1 MTGRKL
7 GSYEV
12 LEKLGEGGMGEVWR
26 ARDERLNRSVAIK
39 ILPAEVAGD
48 PARRQRFEQE
58 ARSLAALNHPNIVS
72 VYDIG
77 QNNGQS
83 YIVSELV
90 DGEPLRAVIERGPP
104 GLRRLLDIA
113 TQMAEGI
120 AAAHALGIVHRDLKP
135 ENIMVSRDGRVKVLD
150 FGLAKHSAPAAG
162 EEGATIAMSHPGMVL
177 GTVGY
182 MSPEQVRGEAVDARS
197 DIFSF
202 GCVLYELA
210 AGRRAFDGKSAADVM
225 SAILRE
231 EPAEL
236 DGGQAALPPVVDA
249 IVRRCLEKQPARRFQ
264 SAADLAFA
272 LRSVSHTSTAQA
284 AALPGPVSRRAWW
297 KPLLAVIGAAL
308 LFAGGYWVRG
318 RLAAAAPPEFHRLTF
333 REGRIA
339 AARLMPDGRNV
350 VYAAAWDGGA
360 PHLYLGTTGSPD
372 ARDLNAPPDSRLLAV
387 SSQSDLALLTGPFNP
402 DGSGTLSRT
411 SLAGG
416 QSRGLLD
423 NVLFADWSPDGSEMA
438 VVRRI
443 GGVGRIEY
451 PIGKVLYQNQ
461 WLLPEIRVSPDGQRV
476 AFARYDNGSAI
487 AIFTVDR
494 SGKVQ
499 KLGVVSGQ
507 TSQPGSPDLCW
518 TGDGRE
524 IWFRSFDENARN
536 TILAIDA
543 SGKVRV
549 VARFPARISLYDLG
563 AGGRALLSTDSG
575 RMGIRALAPGENA
588 ERDLS
593 SLESSLLRDMTPDG
607 RIILIDVLGESGGPK
622 GSIYWRLTDGSPPVR
637 LGDGYAF
644 AISPDGKWVTGYSSR
659 EDLKRMYELM
669 PTGPGETVP
678 LSFPQLPYQM
688 GVVAGWLPGDGNY
701 LVGGPSKTKKWQLF
715 VWNRAANSLRPVT
728 PDDMED
734 GLPLVSPDGQRFA
747 AASPSQ
753 GWLVCTIAS
762 GACRPIPGLTHHDLP
777 VGWRQDGKSI
787 YVVMHHDENRMFMVS
802 LIDVATGARTPWK
815 EIRPGTMV
823 DEVSNLK
830 ITPDGRAYAYNY
842 STSRSD
848 LYLAEGL
855 R

>member
-12 LEKLGEGGMGEVWR
+12 LDKLGEGGMGEVWR

-39 ILPAEVAGD
+39 ILPADVAGD
-48 PARRQRFEQE
+48 PVRRQRFEQE

-90 DGEPLRAVIERGPP
+90 EGESLRAVIERGPLA
-104 GLRRLLDIA
+104 LRGLLDIA
-113 TQMAEGI
+113 TQTAEGI

-150 FGLAKHSAPAAG
+150 FGLAKHSAPAGG
-162 EEGATIAMSHPGMVL
+162 EEGATVAMSHPGMVL

-231 EPAEL
+231 EPPEL
-236 DGGQAALPPVVDA
+236 DSAKAALPPVVDA

-272 LRSVSHTSTAQA
+272 LRSVSRSSTTAQSA
-284 AALPGPVSRRAWW
+284 VVAPARRAWW
-297 KPLLAVIGAAL
+297 KAAPAVAGAAL

-318 RLAAAAPPEFHRLTF
+318 RLAAPAPPAEFHRLTF
-333 REGRIA
+333 REGRIT
-339 AARLMPDGRNV
+339 AARLMPGGHNV
-350 VYAAAWDGGA
+350 IYAAAWDGGA
-360 PHLYLGTTGSPD
+360 PRLYLGTAGSPD
-372 ARDLNAPPDSRLLAV
+372 ARDLDAPPDSRLLAV

-423 NVLFADWSPDGSEMA
+423 NVQFADWSPDGSEMA

-461 WLLPEIRVSPDGQRV
+461 WLQPEIRVSPDGQRV
-476 AFARYDNGSAI
+476 AFARYANGSAI
-487 AIFTVDR
+487 RIDTVDR
-494 SGKVQ
+494 AGKVQ
-499 KLGVVSGQ
+499 SLGVVSGQ
-507 TSQPGSPDLCW
+507 TSGPGEPDLCW
-518 TGDGRE
+518 TRDGRE

-536 TILAIDA
+536 TILAIDMG
-543 SGKVRV
+543 GKVRV
-549 VARFPARISLYDLG
+549 VARFPARISLYDIG
-563 AGGRALLSTDSG
+563 PGGQALLSTDSG
-575 RMGIRALAPGENA
+575 RMGIRAVAPGETA

-593 SLESSLLRDMTPDG
+593 SLESSQLRDMTPDG
-607 RIILIDVLGESGGPK
+607 RMVLIDVLGESGGAK
-622 GSIYWRLTDGSPPVR
+622 GSIYWRMTDGAPPVR

-659 EDLKRMYELM
+659 EGLKRMYELM

-678 LSFPQLPYQM
+678 LSFPQMPYQM

-701 LVGGPSKTKKWQLF
+701 LVGGPSKTKKWQIF
-715 VWNRAANSLRPVT
+715 VWNRAANSVRPVT
-728 PDDMED
+728 PDGMED

-747 AASPSQ
+747 AASSSQ
-753 GWLVCTIAS
+753 GWLVCTVEG

-802 LIDVATGARTPWK
+802 LIDVASGARTPWK
-815 EIRPGTMV
+815 EIRPGIMV

-842 STSRSD
+842 SSSKSD
-848 LYLAEGL
+848 LYVAEGI